1 MSIANMSE
9 TERLRSKLGFCERSG
24 TISKTDRLRSKLG
37 IRERSGTISKTE
49 RSLYKVDIEEIYAYV
64 VQCFAF
70 FSYHLVCS

>member
-9 TERLRSKLGFCERSG
+9 TVRLRSKLGICERSG
-24 TISKTDRLRSKLG
+24 TISKTDRSRSKLEFAS
-37 IRERSGTISKTE
+37 IANMSETE